1 MRPVVRGD
9 VPVDDNGDPETFS
22 DYKQARD
29 PLIERMGDYCSYCE
43 IKIHTQVDVE
53 HVLPKSPNPALA
65 LEWTNFLLACGNCNS
80 IKGHKDIE
88 LDDIYWSDKDNTLRA
103 FVYELDEPPQIAD
116 DPDVDVDIAYD
127 TIKLTGLD
135 RVPGVAGYSDRD
147 RRWLKRID
155 AWSTA
160 LQVAEFIDTEDTD
173 EMRQMAVF
181 VAKGIGFWSV
191 WFEVFHDDMDMCQR
205 LIGAFP
211 GSALDCF
218 DADTNI
224 LPRAGGQI

>member
-9 VPVDDNGDPETFS
+9 VPVDDNGDPETFT

-29 PLIERMGDYCSYCE
+29 PLIKRMGDYCSYCE

-80 IKGHKDIE
+80 IKSDKDIE
-88 LDDIYWSDKDNTLRA
+88 LDEIYWADKDNSLRA
-103 FVYELDEPPQIAD
+103 FVYEQDQPPQIAD

-135 RVPGVAGYSDRD
+135 RVPGVTGYSDRD

-160 LQVAEFIDTEDTD
+160 MQVADFIEVEDTD
-173 EMRQMAVF
+173 EMRQMAIF

-191 WFEVFHDDMDMCQR
+191 WFEVFHDDEEMCQR
-205 LIGAFP
+205 LIDEFP
-211 GSALDCF
+211 GSAVDCF
-218 DADTNI
+218 DIDTNI
-224 LPRAGGQI
+224 LPRPGGQI

>member
-1 MRPVVRGD
+1 M
-9 VPVDDNGDPETFS
+9 
-22 DYKQARD
+22 
-29 PLIERMGDYCSYCE
+29 
-43 IKIHTQVDVE
+43 DVE

-80 IKGHKDIE
+80 IKGDKDFE
-88 LDDIYWSDKDNTLRA
+88 LNEIYWADKDNSLRA
-103 FVYELDEPPQIAD
+103 FVYEQDQPPQIAD

-155 AWSTA
+155 AWSMA
-160 LQVAEFIDTEDTD
+160 MQVADFIEVEDTE
-173 EMRQMAVF
+173 EMRQMAIF

-191 WFEVFHDDMDMCQR
+191 WFEVFHDDKEMCQR
-205 LIGAFP
+205 LINEFP
-211 GSALDCF
+211 GSAVDCF
-218 DADTNI
+218 DVDTNI
-224 LPRAGGQI
+224 LPRPGGQI